1 MWQGS
6 ANVNRTDRLLAI
18 VLELQAHG
26 RRRAADLAATFEIS
40 KRTVYRDIE
49 ALCEAGVPVV
59 AVPGQGYRLV
69 PGYFLPPL
77 SFSPDEAT
85 LLLLGSAVMGQ
96 SFDAP
101 LRAVADSAAHKIATV
116 LPPRVRDEVRY
127 FQSSI
132 AFVPGSAPGGP
143 ETAARLGQLRRA
155 VVERRQVEFQ
165 YHARHGDAALQRQAD
180 PYGLVHVDGNWYV
193 TAYCHTRA
201 AVRNFR
207 LDRMADLMVLAETF
221 TRPSDFQIAT
231 AKTLGDRPLLV
242 RVLFLPAVARWVREA
257 RQFFTV
263 EESESAGGLLVT
275 LRVREESDLV
285 AWLLSWGSQVRVL
298 EPASLRERLATE
310 AEKMAQIHRNPD
322 SLLT

>member
-1 MWQGS
+1 M
-6 ANVNRTDRLLAI
+6 NRTDRLLAI

-26 RRRAADLAATFEIS
+26 RRRAEDLAATFEIS

-101 LRAVADSAAHKIATV
+101 LRAVAESAAHKIATV

-127 FQSSI
+127 LQASI
-132 AFVPGSAPGGP
+132 AFVPPPTPGGP
-143 ETAARLGQLRRA
+143 QSAVRLGQLRRA
-155 VVERRQVEFQ
+155 VVERRQVEFHYQ
-165 YHARHGDAALQRQAD
+165 ARHGAAAMQRQAD
-180 PYGLVHVDGNWYV
+180 PYGLVHVDGNWYLS
-193 TAYCHTRA
+193 AYCHTRT

-207 LDRMADLMVLAETF
+207 LDRMADLTVLAETF

-231 AKTLGDRPLLV
+231 GQTLEDRRLLV

-263 EESESAGGLLVT
+263 AESETEAGLLVT
-275 LRVREESDLV
+275 LRVRAETDLV
-285 AWLLSWGSQVRVL
+285 PWLLSWGSQVRVL
-298 EPASLRERLATE
+298 EPESLRQRLAQE
-310 AEKMAQIHRNPD
+310 AETMAQIHRNPD

>member
-1 MWQGS
+1 M
-6 ANVNRTDRLLAI
+6 NRTDRLLAM

-26 RRRAADLAATFEIS
+26 RRRAEDLAATFEIS

-59 AVPGQGYRLV
+59 AVPGQGYWLV

-101 LRAVADSAAHKIATV
+101 LRAVADSAAHKITTV
-116 LPPRVRDEVRY
+116 LPPHVREEVRY
-127 FQSSI
+127 LQSSI
-132 AFVPGSAPGGP
+132 AFIPANSPGGP
-143 ETAARLGQLRRA
+143 ETAAHLGRLRRA
-155 VVERRQVEFQ
+155 VVERRQVEFD
-165 YHARHGDAALQRQAD
+165 YHARQGDTALRRQAD

-193 TAYCHTRA
+193 TAYCHTRR

-207 LDRMADLMVLAETF
+207 LDRMADLTVLAETF
-221 TRPSDFQIAT
+221 SRPADFQLAT
-231 AKTLGDRPLLV
+231 GRTLGDRALVV
-242 RVLFLPAVARWVREA
+242 RVLFTPAVARWVREA

-263 EESESAGGLLVT
+263 DETDTPAGLLVT
-275 LRVREESDLV
+275 LQVREEGDVV
-285 AWLLSWGSQVRVL
+285 AWLLGWGTQVRVI
-298 EPASLRERLATE
+298 EPATLRERLAQE
-310 AEKMAQIHRNPD
+310 AEQMAQIHRKPT